1 MALDPVLAAGVAP
14 PKFASPL
21 DIYGKMVDIRKGQY
35 ENDIYEGKL
44 ADLKRDR
51 EALATLQAQIS
62 KAGGPDNLPEAAKAM
77 IASGIP
83 HFMDFGFKIN
93 EKLNFQKQ
101 FGDLMNP
108 PAASSQEPQQ
118 PAKPP
123 VAFTSPIDRPIDE
136 QGPARFSVSEGITP
150 NKLAQMV
157 SAAAPAI
164 GAPVNN
170 LLPSSFTRNVDAQ
183 IAELE
188 RKRSG
193 MSLLAGQDPRLMPL
207 VAEFSRQISEL
218 KKPQTFS
225 PGQIVS
231 VPGQPNIQ
239 IPFAPTT
246 SQQEFILSEQNP
258 NFFKFLADRSAA
270 MRAPPV
276 PVQPV
281 APTVT
286 QITDPTNPSQMISV
300 NAREYRGGGVGSP
313 GVIGVGG
320 KVPQAAAQEEKLSK
334 GKDELSGLL
343 TNMRNAYEN
352 LEKLGGISSTK
363 KSSLSNL
370 SASMGAS
377 DVGQALGRAVG
388 TQESTERD
396 VIKNSRLQLTNAIKN
411 ATGMSAQQLN
421 SNVELQN
428 MLNSLSD
435 PKQSIETV
443 RRTLNQIENTYLKG
457 KTPSVASSAAAS
469 LNIPQEAI
477 NFLKQG
483 KGTPEQFDELF
494 GAGAAKKV
502 LGK

>member
-118 PAKPP
+118 PEKPP

-136 QGPARFSVSEGITP
+136 QQPPRFSVSEGIAQ
-150 NKLAQMV
+150 NKLAPMV
-157 SAAAPAI
+157 SAAAPAV

-170 LLPSSFTRNVDAQ
+170 LLPSNFTRNVDAQ

-246 SQQEFILSEQNP
+246 SQQEFNLAQQNP
-258 NFFKFLADRSAA
+258 DYLQYLKDRAAA

-286 QITDPTNPSQMISV
+286 EIQDPTDPTRTISV
-300 NAREYRGGGVGSP
+300 DARKYQGGGVGSP
-313 GVIGVGG
+313 GVIGVGN
-320 KVPQAAAQEEKLSK
+320 KTLQTVAKEEKLAK
-334 GKDELSGLL
+334 GKEELSSELS
-343 TNMRNAYEN
+343 NIRNAYQT
-352 LEKLGGISSTK
+352 LESLGGIPSTQK
-363 KSSLSNL
+363 NALSNL
-370 SASMGAS
+370 SASVGAS
-377 DVGQALGRAVG
+377 DIGQALGRAVG
-388 TQESTERD
+388 TKEQTERD
-396 VIKNSRLQLTNAIKN
+396 VIKSSRLRLVNAIKN

-428 MLNSLSD
+428 MLSSLSD
-435 PKQSIETV
+435 PKQSTQTV
-443 RRTLNQIENTYLKG
+443 NRILNQIEQTYLKG
-457 KTPSVASSAAAS
+457 GPKQNVKPTSSKKIDDLVNKYA
-469 LNIPQEAI
+469 
-477 NFLKQG
+477 
-483 KGTPEQFDELF
+483 PE
-494 GAGAAKKV
+494 
-502 LGK
+502 

>member
-35 ENDIYEGKL
+35 ENDIYESKL

-51 EALATLQAQIS
+51 EALATLQAQID

-101 FGDLMNP
+101 FNDLMNP

-136 QGPARFSVSEGITP
+136 QQPPRFSVSEGIAQ
-150 NKLAQMV
+150 NKLAPMV
-157 SAAAPAI
+157 SAAAPAV

-170 LLPSSFTRNVDAQ
+170 LLPSNFTRNVDAQ

-246 SQQEFILSEQNP
+246 SQQEFNLAQQNP
-258 NFFKFLADRSAA
+258 DYLQYLKDRAA
-270 MRAPPV
+270 AIRPPPV

-286 QITDPTNPSQMISV
+286 EIQDPTDPTRTISV
-300 NAREYRGGGVGSP
+300 DARKYQGGGVGSP
-313 GVIGVGG
+313 GVIGVG
-320 KVPQAAAQEEKLSK
+320 KKSTETLKPVPQTVNSALIGNTSSVEQIDKAIDAVKRNPSAVGLKGNLPQTILNRTDPSGVEARALVTDVGSAKVHDRSGAAVAASEAPRLMPFIPQATDDAATVIKKLTQLKQQIQTEQSNILDFYSEDQGYK
-334 GKDELSGLL
+334 PTLYHKK
-343 TNMRNAYEN
+343 A
-352 LEKLGGISSTK
+352 GISSTAK
-363 KSSLSNL
+363 PISS
-370 SASMGAS
+370 GGV
-377 DVGQALGRAVG
+377 D
-388 TQESTERD
+388 
-396 VIKNSRLQLTNAIKN
+396 TNN
-411 ATGMSAQQLN
+411 PL
-421 SNVELQN
+421 
-428 MLNSLSD
+428 
-435 PKQSIETV
+435 
-443 RRTLNQIENTYLKG
+443 LK
-457 KTPSVASSAAAS
+457 
-469 LNIPQEAI
+469 
-477 NFLKQG
+477 LK
-483 KGTPEQFDELF
+483 
-494 GAGAAKKV
+494 
-502 LGK
+502 